1 MHSQSGHSERLKF
14 CEFDAIVPADQS
26 LSRSHMAMKR
36 RYKII
41 GGIALLVALLA
52 GGLFQYTTHSALVL
66 AEALQFQRML
76 VTKQDDGTYRFFYVT
91 NRVIADQDAPLD
103 DRFGNTRSDS
113 ISFGLFDTS
122 IEPTLGLGML
132 VNPTDWFQN
141 EEIQLNRVESL
152 DEDAMIAAVRRQVD
166 ASPQR
171 SLLINV
177 NGFRERFPSA
187 LRKTAFLAHVLDMDT
202 PLLVFDWPGN
212 QGSSP
217 RNYLRAQ
224 GLARESGLDL
234 ARIIEKIVNDVQPD
248 QLWILANSM
257 GGEVVVSAFSEL
269 YSNPQ
274 MADSETEIDHVI
286 LTAPDVSH
294 DDFGAQFRDKIL
306 ALSSNVTVY
315 VSSNDRALLMSRIIN
330 RGRRLGESTVD
341 PSNPDQWDEAA
352 AAFELVTPG
361 NDQVTLVDITP
372 VNRTRNFHN
381 FSLETPEFFDDLYL
395 RISNEDTPSSRLQ
408 YKVTT
413 ASGAQYWVLT
423 QGR

>member
-1 MHSQSGHSERLKF
+1 
-14 CEFDAIVPADQS
+14 
-26 LSRSHMAMKR
+26 MKR

-177 NGFRERFPSA
+177 KGFRERVPSA
-187 LRKTAFLAHVLDMDT
+187 LRKPAFLAHVLDMDT

-234 ARIIEKIVNDVQPD
+234 ARIIEKIVNDVQTD

-274 MADSETEIDHVI
+274 MADS
-286 LTAPDVSH
+286 
-294 DDFGAQFRDKIL
+294 
-306 ALSSNVTVY
+306 
-315 VSSNDRALLMSRIIN
+315 
-330 RGRRLGESTVD
+330 
-341 PSNPDQWDEAA
+341 
-352 AAFELVTPG
+352 
-361 NDQVTLVDITP
+361 
-372 VNRTRNFHN
+372 
-381 FSLETPEFFDDLYL
+381 
-395 RISNEDTPSSRLQ
+395 
-408 YKVTT
+408 
-413 ASGAQYWVLT
+413 
-423 QGR
+423 